1 MKKNKLIELL
11 QNIKGNPD
19 IVIWNG
25 LTEDYHHINKI
36 EPVYL
41 YKQSKKK
48 RLKDINNERFRDGL
62 DPITEEQV
70 QGEDDYGF
78 PNSYFDDQDIKRIY
92 DKKKKVWIIESKLRN
107 KTSVGRVSSF
117 KY

>member
-11 QNIKGNPD
+11 QNINGNPD

-36 EPVYL
+36 ELVYL
-41 YKQSKKK
+41 YKQSKEK
-48 RLKDINNERFRDGL
+48 RLKDINNERLREGL
-62 DPITEEQV
+62 VPVTEIFGNCNYE
-70 QGEDDYGF
+70 F
-78 PNSYFDDQDIKRIY
+78 PNQYFDDQDISHYY
-92 DKKKKVWIIESKLRN
+92 DKRKKVWMIEPKLRN
-107 KTSVGRVSSF
+107 KISPGRTCNL